1 MKLNEAV
8 AVKLQTIIKEKG
20 ISKIAICKVT
30 KLSRSTVYRIIN
42 GKNKDIRSDT
52 LAKIVLSL
60 NIRLRDFF
68 ADSIFNFENLE
79 D

>member
-8 AVKLQTIIKEKG
+8 AVKLQAIIKEKG
-20 ISKIAICKVT
+20 ISKSTICKIT

-68 ADSIFNFENLE
+68 ADSIFKFENLE

>member
-8 AVKLQTIIKEKG
+8 AVKLQAIIKEKG
-20 ISKIAICKVT
+20 ISKSTICKIT
-30 KLSRSTVYRIIN
+30 KLSRSTVYRIVN
-42 GKNKDIRSDT
+42 EKNKDIRSDT

-68 ADSIFNFENLE
+68 ADSIFKFENLE